1 MFKFLH
7 AADIHL
13 DSALSGLD
21 RYDGAPVGEIRGAS
35 RRALENLVR
44 LAIEEGVAFVL
55 IAGDLYDRDWPDY
68 HTGLF
73 FTAEMSKL
81 RDAGIPVYLIQG
93 NHDAANRMTRQ
104 LRLPERVVFLSSD
117 KPETRHLDEC
127 DVAIHGQ
134 GFATQAVL
142 ENLAVAYPKRSAGA
156 FNIGI
161 LHTAVDGREGHD
173 RYAPC
178 SLDDMRH
185 HEYDYWALGH
195 IHKRE
200 ELCSDP
206 WIVFPGNIQG
216 RHIRESGPKGC
227 MLVTVDHGRVV
238 SAETRWLDVV
248 RWSTCG
254 VDALGAADGDEIVDR
269 FRGQVVELSSRND
282 DRLIALRVEVKGAC
296 RAHAKISAD
305 SVRWTNEFRQ
315 SAIELGGGRVWV
327 EKVRVLTTSLE
338 TDLDGPLDGPV
349 AELNQLLQELREDET
364 RLKELGAR
372 ELDDLKKKLPGDL
385 LDGLDTTERLRELLD
400 QVGPML
406 LTRLGATGELQ

>member
-13 DSALSGLD
+13 DSALRGLD
-21 RYDGAPVGEIRGAS
+21 RYDGAPVDEIRRAG

-44 LAIEEGVAFVL
+44 VAIAERVAFVL

-73 FTAEMSKL
+73 FAAEMAKL
-81 RDAGIPVYLIQG
+81 REMEIPVYLIQG
-93 NHDAANRMTRQ
+93 NHDAANKMTRQ
-104 LRLPERVVFLSSD
+104 LRLPEKIVFLSSD
-117 KPETRHLDEC
+117 RPETVHLDKY

-142 ENLAVAYPKRSAGA
+142 DNLVVTYPRRAVGA

-161 LHTAVDGREGHD
+161 LHTAVEGREGHD

-178 SLDDMRH
+178 SLDDMRR

-200 ELCSDP
+200 ELSRDP

-227 MLVTVDHGRVV
+227 MLVTVDRGRVLSV
-238 SAETRWLDVV
+238 EPQWLDVV
-248 RWSTCG
+248 RWSLCT
-254 VDALGAADGDEIVDR
+254 VDASGAADGDEIIDR
-269 FRGQVVELSSRND
+269 FRSQVVNLATEGEGKL
-282 DRLIALRVEVKGAC
+282 LAVRVEVRGVC
-296 RAHAKISAD
+296 QAHAKVAANW
-305 SVRWTNEFRQ
+305 VRWTHEFYQ
-315 SAIELGGGRVWV
+315 SAIELGGGRLWV
-327 EKVRVLTTSLE
+327 EKVRAVTTPVDADDE
-338 TDLDGPLDGPV
+338 GPLNGPV
-349 AELNQLLQELREDET
+349 VELHQLLEELRTDEL
-364 RLKELGAR
+364 RLKEFGAR
-372 ELDDLKKKLPGDL
+372 ELDDLRKKLPADL
-385 LDGLDTTERLRELLD
+385 VDGLDAPEHLRELLD
-400 QVGPML
+400 QVGPL
-406 LTRLGATGELQ
+406 LFARLRTSGCGL